1 MRLLNRLLTLAAVV
15 VLGALPA
22 SAQEPAGTPVD
33 PDATLVDELVVV
45 ARYGGPA
52 MWRVMDADTTVW
64 VLGVPSLAP
73 KHMQWEQD
81 HFLKRL
87 EGANAVILPARGLRV
102 RLAGAPVAA
111 FNYFRLKSGTPF
123 EERLAPAE
131 RARFAAARERVGEE
145 PRHYGTN
152 HPLAAALILTNDYRE
167 KNQLTDQDPAKL
179 IRLLAQQHHVPV
191 EARTYDLGPLLG
203 SVAKVSRQ
211 AGDVCLQEVLAE
223 VEAGPGGVLAAAK
236 AWANGDVPGALAQER
251 TYERCLSVAP
261 GAAAFDART
270 KADEAQLIADALKKP
285 GHAIAVVQLRP
296 LLSQGGILDRLR
308 AQGFTVKTPGEE

>member
-1 MRLLNRLLTLAAVV
+1 MRVLNRLLVLAVV
-15 VLGALPA
+15 AVLGAWPA
-22 SAQEPAGTPVD
+22 SAQEPTAPVD

-52 MWRVMDADTTVW
+52 MWRVTDADTTVW
-64 VLGVPSLAP
+64 ILGVPSLAP

-87 EGANAVILPARGLRV
+87 EGANAVILPARALRV
-102 RLAGAPVAA
+102 RLGGAPAA
-111 FNYFRLKSGTPF
+111 VFNYLRLKSGTPF
-123 EERLAPAE
+123 EERLPPAE
-131 RARFAAARERVGEE
+131 RARFAAAREKVGEDAK
-145 PRHYGTN
+145 HYGTN

-167 KNQLTDQDPAKL
+167 KNQLTDQDPSKL
-179 IRLLAQQHHVPV
+179 IRLLAQQRHVPV
-191 EARTYDLGPLLG
+191 EAKTYDLGPLLG
-203 SVAKVSRQ
+203 SVARVSKL

-236 AWANGDVPGALAQER
+236 AWANGDVVGALAQER

-261 GAAAFDART
+261 GAAAFDARV

-285 GHAIAVVQLRP
+285 GHAVAVVQLRP
-296 LLSQGGILDRLR
+296 LLSQGGVLDRLR

>member
-1 MRLLNRLLTLAAVV
+1 MRQLRSLLSLAAVV
-15 VLGALPA
+15 LLGALPA
-22 SAQEPAGTPVD
+22 AAQEPTLPTD
-33 PDATLVDELVVV
+33 PDATLVQELVVV
-45 ARYGGPA
+45 ARFGGPA

-64 VLGVPSLAP
+64 ILGVPSLAP

-87 EGANAVILPARGLRV
+87 EGANAVILPARSLRV
-102 RLAGAPVAA
+102 RLAGAPAAA

-123 EERLAPAE
+123 EERLSPAE
-131 RARFAAARERVGEE
+131 RARFVAARTQVGQDA
-145 PRHYGTN
+145 RHYGTN

-179 IRLLAQQHHVPV
+179 IRLLAQQRHVPV

-211 AGDVCLQEVLAE
+211 AGDVCLQEVLGE

-236 AWANGDVPGALAQER
+236 AWAAGDVPGALAQER

-270 KADEAQLIADALKKP
+270 KADEAQLIAEALKKP
-285 GHAIAVVQLRP
+285 GHAVAVVQLRP